1 MMNLFFLI
9 IIYLYNEIYT
19 LSEKDNDLFIDEEGR
34 ITKYMLPI
42 KRSQSNS
49 NFLEL
54 TLFFDQTP
62 IKTSIDISSDFSW
75 HPQRLQPREG

>member
-54 TLFFDQTP
+54 D
-62 IKTSIDISSDFSW
+62 
-75 HPQRLQPREG
+75 